1 MFFWARIGVL
11 CSRVVC
17 LEFCRGEDP
26 EEEEE
31 EEEGDAADDV
41 EAPRPVFVFSHP
53 LGRFSAVSMIFFVVC
68 DSQVEEPVP
77 KRARHAPCLHGSRF
91 VYCSCRVRILG
102 RIGEALLAKD
112 TDNDPPSPPSHT
124 PPLVQHELASSSHE
138 TPTTLYLSPE
148 PSNTPPITC
157 PVPLPRIHHRLPS
170 ELPWPS
176 HDHPSTIRP
185 RRSIRHPPIRA
196 RLRINLFPCR
206 MCSACNKQKLP
217 AAIAAIFR
225 GRGRR

>member
-1 MFFWARIGVL
+1 M
-11 CSRVVC
+11 
-17 LEFCRGEDP
+17 
-26 EEEEE
+26 
-31 EEEGDAADDV
+31 
-41 EAPRPVFVFSHP
+41 
-53 LGRFSAVSMIFFVVC
+53 SMIFFVVC

-77 KRARHAPCLHGSRF
+77 KRARHAPCLHGSCF
-91 VYCSCRVRILG
+91 VYCSCRARILG

-112 TDNDPPSPPSHT
+112 TDNDPPTPPSHT

-157 PVPLPRIHHRLPS
+157 PLPLPRIHHRLPS
-170 ELPWPS
+170 ELQWPS

-185 RRSIRHPPIRA
+185 HLRHLFPTIPRRSIRHPSVHASELTFFPA
-196 RLRINLFPCR
+196 VCAAPVIN
-206 MCSACNKQKLP
+206 KKLP